1 MSNTTTNGSAGAAT
15 APLAENEHVKELL
28 GILKENGKD
37 TAGLTA
43 LLTHVDEMENFV
55 MMAESRIADMKSQ
68 LDTIKEVQDH
78 PIKNALQKT
87 IKTLE
92 TKVAE
97 IKEQIVQLRLDIA
110 GGCIAAINAFQE
122 KGATALDRLAS
133 FFNIK
138 GSLQSITK
146 NIDDNIKL
154 DDKAVVK
161 IEVFSK
167 EYHTTGRH
175 LKNMGRVLTGKPPI
189 DAVKEAGILAKVVCA
204 PYKADRAI
212 LLKMKNV
219 VAKMVVR
226 LEQLEQKTA
235 AKREERAAAQAANPP
250 EKKPSLAAKLKEHRE
265 LIKQKDLERALPERT
280 RTPGIEV

>member
-1 MSNTTTNGSAGAAT
+1 MSNTKNGGAGAAT

-28 GILKENGKD
+28 GILQENGKD
-37 TAGLTA
+37 TTGLTA

-55 MMAESRIADMKSQ
+55 KMAESRIADMKSQ
-68 LDTIKEVQDH
+68 LDTMKEVQDH
-78 PIKNALQKT
+78 PIKNTLQKT
-87 IKTLE
+87 IKALE

-110 GGCIAAINAFQE
+110 GGCIAAINAFKE
-122 KGATALDRLAS
+122 KGAAALDRLAS

-138 GSLQSITK
+138 SSLLSLNK
-146 NIDDNIKL
+146 NIDDSIKL
-154 DDKAVVK
+154 DDKAIVK

-167 EYHTTGRH
+167 EYHTAGRH

-189 DAVKEAGILAKVVCA
+189 DAVKEAGILAKAACA
-204 PYKADRAI
+204 PYKADKAI
-212 LLKMKNV
+212 MLKMKNA

-226 LEQLEQKTA
+226 LEQLEQKMA
-235 AKREERAAAQAANPP
+235 EKREEKAVAQAANPP
-250 EKKPSLAAKLKEHRE
+250 EKKPSLAEKLKEHRE
-265 LIKQKDLERALPERT
+265 LIKQKDLERALPERK